1 MRESLYESICPLIDS
16 LCSGLRDELLNLLCR
31 AFEVGLNFNFHLLAF
46 SDVLSHVS
54 QIIFSLAGELLRFC
68 TILLVTMTGFAMSF
82 FALFRHSCTV
92 DAFRSYWS
100 TWISLLRAMLGET
113 KLYDDFTVAVECCE
127 DVGQEPSDEFH
138 CEDFFMECCH
148 NVESEHFN
156 GLVGKALLASYNVV
170 MGIILLNLLIAV
182 LSEAYVDVKENIDT
196 ESKVSRTLVIRHYVK
211 AVEEDMLPSPLNLV
225 QYTVSMLT
233 IGVGLATGRKGL
245 FRRAKFFA
253 GLTLFWFVS
262 GLFTVCAGSLL
273 WFFSWPKGLFMFF
286 QRRSTRRVSGASV
299 ATQAAVLLCGVAMP
313 LFLVYEWLWSPT
325 CGALW
330 SHLAVAWR
338 ASGASG
344 GAEYSEIQGGGGGGA
359 GGGAGGSRR
368 RLEDDGIVGEALKCY
383 GNAGAGVSLNVQQL
397 REFLANPMKD
407 PVVQR
412 DEETRGTTVE
422 HVKLLR
428 DNLTEMVGA
437 RVGELEAATA
447 ARFES
452 LETSLDGRVG
462 ALSQKVERVDEKL
475 AEILRK
481 LN

>member
-1 MRESLYESICPLIDS
+1 MWFSSQSRLNSFSFCPVPSRI
-16 LCSGLRDELLNLLCR
+16 GP
-31 AFEVGLNFNFHLLAF
+31 
-46 SDVLSHVS
+46 

-68 TILLVTMTGFAMSF
+68 TILLVTMMGFAMSF
-82 FALFRHSCTV
+82 HALFRHSCTV

-127 DVGQEPSDEFH
+127 DVSQEPSDELH

-156 GLVGKALLASYNVV
+156 GVAGKALLAAYNVV

-225 QYTVSMLT
+225 QYTVSMLAM
-233 IGVGLATGRKGL
+233 GVGFTTGRKGL
-245 FRRAKFFA
+245 FRRAKCFA
-253 GLTLFWFVS
+253 GLALFWFVS
-262 GLFTVCAGSLL
+262 GLFAVCAGSIL
-273 WFFSWPKGLFMFF
+273 WFASWPKGVLMFF
-286 QRRSTRRVSGASV
+286 QRRSTRRVSGASM

-313 LFLVYEWLWSPT
+313 LFLVYMWLWSST

-330 SHLAVAWR
+330 RHLVVAWR
-338 ASGASG
+338 SGGAS
-344 GAEYSEIQGGGGGGA
+344 AEYSEIQGGG
-359 GGGAGGSRR
+359 RNMPD
-368 RLEDDGIVGEALKCY
+368 DDGIIGEALKRY
-383 GNAGAGVSLNVQQL
+383 GNAGQGESLNVQQL

-407 PVVQR
+407 PLVQR
-412 DEETRGTTVE
+412 DEETRETTVE

-428 DNLTEMVGA
+428 DNLAEMVGA
-437 RVGELEAATA
+437 RVGELDAATA
-447 ARFES
+447 ARFER
-452 LETSLDGRVG
+452 LETSLDGRVDT
-462 ALSQKVERVDEKL
+462 LSQKVERVDEKL
-475 AEILRK
+475 SEILRK
-481 LN
+481 LE

>member
-1 MRESLYESICPLIDS
+1 MRRHRRWLPIRFVRRYLVC
-16 LCSGLRDELLNLLCR
+16 
-31 AFEVGLNFNFHLLAF
+31 V
-46 SDVLSHVS
+46 

-68 TILLVTMTGFAMSF
+68 TILLVTMMGFAMSF

-156 GLVGKALLASYNVV
+156 GLVGKALLAAYNVV

-225 QYTVSMLT
+225 QYTVSTLAG
-233 IGVGLATGRKGL
+233 GVGLTTGRKGL
-245 FRRAKFFA
+245 FKRAKFFS

-262 GLFTVCAGSLL
+262 GLFAACTGSVL
-273 WFFSWPKGLFMFF
+273 WFLSWPKGIFMFF

-313 LFLVYEWLWSPT
+313 LFLVYKWLWSST

-330 SHLAVAWR
+330 DHLAVAWR
-338 ASGASG
+338 IGGAS
-344 GAEYSEIQGGGGGGA
+344 GAEYSEIQGGDGG
-359 GGGAGGSRR
+359 RR
-368 RLEDDGIVGEALKCY
+368 RPDDDGIVGEALKRY

-412 DEETRGTTVE
+412 DEETRETTVE

-437 RVGELEAATA
+437 RVGELDAATA

-452 LETSLDGRVG
+452 LETSLDGRVDT
-462 ALSQKVERVDEKL
+462 LSQKVERVDEKL

>member
-1 MRESLYESICPLIDS
+1 MC
-16 LCSGLRDELLNLLCR
+16 
-31 AFEVGLNFNFHLLAF
+31 V
-46 SDVLSHVS
+46 

-68 TILLVTMTGFAMSF
+68 TILLVTMMGFAMSF

-148 NVESEHFN
+148 NVESEHSN
-156 GLVGKALLASYNVV
+156 GLVGKALLAAYNVV

-225 QYTVSMLT
+225 QYTVSMLAG
-233 IGVGLATGRKGL
+233 GVGLTTGRKGL
-245 FRRAKFFA
+245 FKRAKFFS

-262 GLFTVCAGSLL
+262 GLFAACTGSVL
-273 WFFSWPKGLFMFF
+273 WFLSWPKGIFMFF

-299 ATQAAVLLCGVAMP
+299 ATQAAVLLCGMAMP
-313 LFLVYEWLWSPT
+313 LFLMYKWLWSST

-330 SHLAVAWR
+330 GHLAVAWR
-338 ASGASG
+338 IGGAS
-344 GAEYSEIQGGGGGGA
+344 GAEYSEIQGGDGG
-359 GGGAGGSRR
+359 RR
-368 RLEDDGIVGEALKCY
+368 RPDDDGIVGEALKCY

-412 DEETRGTTVE
+412 DEETRETTVE

-437 RVGELEAATA
+437 RVGELDAATA

-452 LETSLDGRVG
+452 LETSLDGRVDT
-462 ALSQKVERVDEKL
+462 LSQKVERVDEKL